1 MAGRA
6 FRLVSSAV
14 ATAPLSPLLL
24 PKRHNSQAAVAPQC
38 MQFAAADSLRALQVG
53 TPYYLSPEVCE
64 DKPYDTKSDVW
75 AAGCVLY
82 ELVSAASHLPAM
94 QPDQQFAALTLPTVA
109 WPMSSTLALDPIL
122 PPQVCRGCLVVL
134 ALSSIALCT
143 DHCLDTG
150 EEGLPVLQRS
160 SANL

>member
-82 ELVSAASHLPAM
+82 ELVSAC
-94 QPDQQFAALTLPTVA
+94 
-109 WPMSSTLALDPIL
+109 I
-122 PPQVCRGCLVVL
+122 
-134 ALSSIALCT
+134 
-143 DHCLDTG
+143 
-150 EEGLPVLQRS
+150 S
-160 SANL
+160 SARHATRPAVCCTHIADCGLA